1 MGRKSSNKDRQN
13 ARSLAKTGA
22 RIGAAAGGRVG
33 PVTTGLTS
41 GFGGAVGYLT
51 GSVLDGVEAKLDEKT
66 PVPDGGQQATE
77 SNSDGVEI
85 PVVDEAESH
94 VQE

>member
-1 MGRKSSNKDRQN
+1 MRPNCSKSDDEN

-22 RIGAAAGGRVG
+22 RIGAAAGNRVG

-51 GSVLDGVEAKLDEKT
+51 GAALDGVQAKLDEKT
-66 PVPDGGQQATE
+66 PIPDGGQRTDGHSE
-77 SNSDGVEI
+77 SVEI
-85 PVVDEAESH
+85 PVVDETEN
-94 VQE
+94 

>member
-1 MGRKSSNKDRQN
+1 MRRKHSNENNEN

-51 GSVLDGVEAKLDEKT
+51 GAALDGVEAKLDEKK
-66 PVPDGGQQATE
+66 PLPDGGQRAGETE
-77 SNSDGVEI
+77 QCSDGVEI
-85 PVVDEAESH
+85 PVVDEAE
-94 VQE
+94 

>member
-1 MGRKSSNKDRQN
+1 MRRKSSNKDRQN

-51 GSVLDGVEAKLDEKT
+51 GAALDGVEAKLDEKA
-66 PVPDGGQQATE
+66 PIPDGGQHASETK
-77 SNSDGVEI
+77 SGGVDI

-94 VQE
+94 TRE